1 MRLHYIASQLMP
13 TSCCVCR
20 NFGHHRLANLCETCQ
35 LSCQGIQFQCARC
48 ALPLEQASR
57 RCGNCLKHPPAFDAA
72 FSAFLYQ
79 PPVSLLIPG
88 IKNGV
93 DQTALPALSE
103 LFCEQL
109 ASRFSWQVAAPT
121 TILPIPLHWRRYLD
135 RGFNQSLA
143 FGRYLGNQLKLP
155 VASDILK
162 RVRHA
167 VPQHGL
173 KRSVRLRNLKSAFVA
188 TQEAEGRSFIIVDD
202 VMTTGATMDAAAK
215 ALKAAGATSVVAWS
229 LARTARL

>member
-1 MRLHYIASQLMP
+1 MQVHYIARQLMP

-20 NFGHHRLANLCETCQ
+20 DFGHHKLANLCQSCR
-35 LSCQGIQFQCARC
+35 LSCQGIQLQCARC
-48 ALPLEQASR
+48 ALPLQQVSM

-109 ASRFSWQVAAPT
+109 AARFSWPEQMPAA
-121 TILPIPLHWRRYLD
+121 ILPIPLHWRRYLG

-143 FGRYLGNQLKLP
+143 LGRYLGNRLKLP
-155 VASDILK
+155 VANDILK
-162 RVRHA
+162 RTRHA
-167 VPQHGL
+167 APQQGL

-188 TQEAEGRSFIIVDD
+188 TQAAEGRSFIIVDD
-202 VMTTGATMDAAAK
+202 VMTTGATMDAAAT
-215 ALKAAGATSVVAWS
+215 ALKAAGATSVIAWS
-229 LARTARL
+229 LARTAIR